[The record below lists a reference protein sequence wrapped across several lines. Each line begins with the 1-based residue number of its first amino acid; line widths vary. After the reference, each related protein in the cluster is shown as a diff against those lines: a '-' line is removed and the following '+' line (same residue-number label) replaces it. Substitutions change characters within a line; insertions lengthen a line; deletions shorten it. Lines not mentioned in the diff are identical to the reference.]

1 MLDSKQKIHFL
12 PQCQSTNDEVWATLE
27 QGLAGHGYFVYTGK
41 QTAGRGQ
48 RGTVWNSNPGQNL
61 LCSTLLRTQGLPITL
76 FDLSRAASLA
86 IVQAVI
92 HWTAGKITPSL
103 KWPNDIWVDGRK
115 LGGILIENRWN
126 GQGLEWSVIGL
137 GLNVNQTVFA
147 EGLAATSLKLLTG
160 ETLFVE
166 EGAYTMQK
174 ALTHCLEKINP
185 RRSHPL

>member
-1 MLDSKQKIHFL
+1 
-12 PQCQSTNDEVWATLE
+12 
-27 QGLAGHGYFVYTGK
+27 
-41 QTAGRGQ
+41 
-48 RGTVWNSNPGQNL
+48 
-61 LCSTLLRTQGLPITL
+61 LLRTQGLPITL

-174 ALTHCLEKINP
+174 ALTDCLEKINTVSALRMEYESLLVGFGQENYFTEP
-185 RRSHPL
+185 DGAAFMGRIIGTTPEGLLCIESKTGTRFFDIKEIQQGL